1 MSHPLGHHLGLG
13 LVTVLVHDHDEAIDF
28 FTRCLRFDLREDSGP
43 SALGHWVVVG
53 PKDSASAGLLLAE
66 AASEEEKALV
76 GRQAGER
83 VFLILN
89 SSDFQDDFA
98 HLQASG
104 VRFAEAPR
112 DEPYGTVAIFL
123 DLCGNRWDLIQRR

>member
-1 MSHPLGHHLGLG
+1 MSHHIG
-13 LVTVLVHDHDEAIDF
+13 LVTFLVHDHDDAIDF

-43 SALGHWVVVG
+43 SPNGRWVVVG
-53 PKDSASAGLLLAE
+53 PKGATGTAGAGLLLAQATTE
-66 AASEEEKALV
+66 DERALV
-76 GRQAGER
+76 GRQAAGR

-89 SSDFQDDFA
+89 SSDFQADFE
-98 HLQASG
+98 HLQAHG

-123 DLCGNRWDLIQRR
+123 DLYGNRWDLIQRR